1 MTIKIKA
8 PRAWTYP
15 DLVGTWNHRFENC
28 VPIRIVR
35 ESDWRKLMKLVKVV
49 DEHTHADPWKTCDI
63 CEALAA
69 LSKEKKK

>member
-8 PRAWTYP
+8 ERVRMWCSDACEDKPHR
-15 DLVGTWNHRFENC
+15 LVL
-28 VPIRIVR
+28 
-35 ESDWRKLMKLVKVV
+35 ESDWRKLMRLVKVV